1 MRLSAYN
8 PVALIFGPVFQ
19 KEVRAAG
26 RRRSTY
32 VFRALYAAGLV
43 ALVAIA
49 YIGIRSSAEGARG
62 VRRLQELQQLAP
74 SVGLVIMWFQFV
86 ALALAAPIFTGAAI
100 ADERRARTLATL
112 LTTPL
117 SAAQIIWGK
126 LSSRLVQLT
135 ILSLLAL
142 PLLLAIRV
150 FGGLDAGVVI
160 AATVV
165 SLSVALLGAALG
177 LMYSTW
183 HRRGMNA
190 AVFGLLTLVLVQ
202 GAPSAVEGILV
213 LALNETLY
221 TGGPRE
227 YPFHENVLATNAA
240 AVMGFISATAVTG
253 QELRS
258 FSVSLGAQELGYTP
272 FTIPMWTVNAVYNV
286 VMTGAAVMA
295 SVVSLRR
302 TMRREGAAEGT
313 VAPPARRRRR
323 AAAAAPPTIPAPTD
337 NGEAPPVESL
347 PAEPEPDTADDSRDR
362 DSREV
367 SDRPV
372 LWREVRQATFG
383 SRRNFLVVAVL
394 VAAGMAYLYYEWGIH
409 DEGLNMVLAIVGA
422 IAIMVQSIFMTT
434 GSIAHEREARTW
446 EVLLTTPLSGRAII
460 FGKAAGALRAQWFIP
475 AVVLGHFV
483 LAAAGGYV
491 SPLFPL
497 VLFLI
502 YLGPT
507 LFFTASGQLFSL
519 IFRKGVTAAA
529 CNLGLGLML
538 WIGSWVAVGLAGW
551 FSDVADSD
559 WFDYSTYACYCM
571 NPVALTGS
579 AGGGMVR
586 YIRGSSL
593 SGVYAIYGADQ
604 LTLTAPDFLAVV
616 VGVFAVYAAGAA
628 VAVGIALANFRSLS
642 GRSS

>member
-1 MRLSAYN
+1 
-8 PVALIFGPVFQ
+8 
-19 KEVRAAG
+19 
-26 RRRSTY
+26 
-32 VFRALYAAGLV
+32 
-43 ALVAIA
+43 
-49 YIGIRSSAEGARG
+49 
-62 VRRLQELQQLAP
+62 
-74 SVGLVIMWFQFV
+74 
-86 ALALAAPIFTGAAI
+86 
-100 ADERRARTLATL
+100 
-112 LTTPL
+112 
-117 SAAQIIWGK
+117 
-126 LSSRLVQLT
+126 
-135 ILSLLAL
+135 
-142 PLLLAIRV
+142 
-150 FGGLDAGVVI
+150 
-160 AATVV
+160 
-165 SLSVALLGAALG
+165 
-177 LMYSTW
+177 
-183 HRRGMNA
+183 
-190 AVFGLLTLVLVQ
+190 
-202 GAPSAVEGILV
+202 
-213 LALNETLY
+213 
-221 TGGPRE
+221 
-227 YPFHENVLATNAA
+227 
-240 AVMGFISATAVTG
+240 GFISATAVTG

-302 TMRREGAAEGT
+302 TMRREGAAEGR

-491 SPLFPL
+491 SPLFP
-497 VLFLI
+497 
-502 YLGPT
+502 
-507 LFFTASGQLFSL
+507 
-519 IFRKGVTAAA
+519 
-529 CNLGLGLML
+529 
-538 WIGSWVAVGLAGW
+538 
-551 FSDVADSD
+551 
-559 WFDYSTYACYCM
+559 
-571 NPVALTGS
+571 
-579 AGGGMVR
+579 
-586 YIRGSSL
+586 
-593 SGVYAIYGADQ
+593 
-604 LTLTAPDFLAVV
+604 
-616 VGVFAVYAAGAA
+616 
-628 VAVGIALANFRSLS
+628 
-642 GRSS
+642 